1 MPAMLGIAAL
11 AGAILWST
19 GPALAGEP
27 APTGTLRAV
36 FLAGNPV
43 QGRVDATTGAVSGP
57 AVDLARELA
66 RRHGVATTI
75 EGVPGVRAVIDRV
88 KAEAA
93 DIGFLAFDPERA
105 TEVDFSQVYS
115 LAHNTYLVP
124 DDSPIRSV
132 ADADRAGHR
141 IGVGQGDAADL
152 YLKRTLKNAQLVP
165 NAGGAM
171 DVALQMLAGGDIGA
185 YAANRQRLAE
195 AIAQIAGMRLL
206 PDNFLA
212 VQQAIVVPKGRAERL
227 AIVNA
232 FLDDARK
239 SGLVRDA
246 IARAKLHGVDVAPGR

>member
-1 MPAMLGIAAL
+1 MLRIAAL
-11 AGAILWST
+11 AGAMLWGM
-19 GPALAGEP
+19 GPVLAGEP

-43 QGRVDATTGAVSGP
+43 QGRVDAKSGAVSGP
-57 AVDLARELA
+57 AADLARELA
-66 RRHGVATTI
+66 RRHGVAAAI
-75 EGVPGVRAVIDRV
+75 AGVPGVRAVIDRV
-88 KAEAA
+88 KADTA

-105 TEVDFSQVYS
+105 AEVDFSQVYS

-132 ADADRAGHR
+132 GDADRAGYR

-152 YLKRTLKNAQLVP
+152 HLKRTLRNAQLVP
-165 NAGGAM
+165 IPGGAM
-171 DVALQMLAGGDIGA
+171 DAALQMLAGGDIEA

-195 AIAQIAGMRLL
+195 AIDRIGGLRLL

-239 SGLVRDA
+239 SGLIRDA
-246 IARAKLHGVDVAPGR
+246 IARAGLHGVDVAPGL